1 MRILILGAI
10 ATRDHSSVRLLPG
23 WAQAATHAT
32 PIFYMVNAFRYDL
45 LDSSDVPVW
54 EPTR

>member
-1 MRILILGAI
+1 L
-10 ATRDHSSVRLLPG
+10 TRDHSSVRLLPG